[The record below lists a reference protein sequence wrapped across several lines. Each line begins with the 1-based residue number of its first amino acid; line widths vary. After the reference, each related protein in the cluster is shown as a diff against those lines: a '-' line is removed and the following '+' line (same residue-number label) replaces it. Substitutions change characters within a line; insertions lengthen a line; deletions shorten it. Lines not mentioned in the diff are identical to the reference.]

1 MTEPISGVAA
11 GVPFT
16 ALPPDGPSTGPA
28 PLVIAWHL
36 LDAPCTDAAFAA
48 AVPLNDLPA
57 WRIYLGLP
65 MCGRRSAPNGQQ
77 AIVDLA
83 REDIVLRYIDNLVR
97 MAAGEFP
104 AALAELRT
112 RFDIADGPIAVVGG
126 SLGGAVA
133 SLVLA
138 EGPVPIA
145 AAALLNAAIRA
156 RSVAEVVEQ
165 GMDIPYTWTDA
176 ARQAADRLD
185 FVARAEDI
193 ATSGASVLVVSGELD
208 HPPLRADALE
218 LAEVLGAELFSVPG
232 LDHPLAERPGTEPAP
247 QIPNAKLVD
256 QAVTVWFKRTFTGYG
271 SLG

>member
-16 ALPPDGPSTGPA
+16 ALPPAGPLTGPV

-48 AVPLNDLPA
+48 ALPLNDLPA
-57 WRIYLGLP
+57 WRVYLGLP

-77 AIVDLA
+77 AIVELA
-83 REDIVLRYIDNLVR
+83 REDIVLRYIENLVR
-97 MAAGEFP
+97 TAAGEFP
-104 AALAELRT
+104 AALAELRA

-126 SLGGAVA
+126 SMGGAVA

-138 EGPVPIA
+138 EGPVPIR
-145 AAALLNAAIRA
+145 AAALINAAIRA
-156 RSVAEVVEQ
+156 SSVAEVVEQ
-165 GMDIPYTWTDA
+165 GMGIPYTWTDA

-193 ATSGASVLVVSGELD
+193 AAGGASVLVVSGELD
-208 HPPLRADALE
+208 HPPLRADAIDLAAALGTE
-218 LAEVLGAELFSVPG
+218 LLSVPG
-232 LDHPLAERPGTEPAP
+232 LDHPLAERPGVEPAP

-256 QAVTVWFKRTFTGYG
+256 RAVTLWFERHLTG
-271 SLG
+271 